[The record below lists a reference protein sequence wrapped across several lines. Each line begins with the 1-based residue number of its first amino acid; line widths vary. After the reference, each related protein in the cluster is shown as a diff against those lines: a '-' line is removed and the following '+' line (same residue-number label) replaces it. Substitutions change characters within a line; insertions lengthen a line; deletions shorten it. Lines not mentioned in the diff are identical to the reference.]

1 MTEYEKLITAEQ
13 IAHTVEITECLTGKT
28 GMANTCAGR
37 VALFYGAEDGNDDK
51 IVTPRTFSRQ
61 FKIQRP
67 YWDKAADHPT
77 KIVGKCVST

>member
-13 IAHTVEITECLTGKT
+13 IAHTVEITECLTGKRGWQT
-28 GMANTCAGR
+28 LAPVEWPCSMAQRMETMIRLLRPGHSADSSK
-37 VALFYGAEDGNDDK
+37 L
-51 IVTPRTFSRQ
+51 
-61 FKIQRP
+61 QRP